1 MVSNLLIHFK
11 CKVKKIYEAY
21 WVKYRNY
28 IPKERNDKSNLPHS
42 KHCGLK
48 ILLHKAHYD
57 KEMPATSREHEQV
70 QNS

>member
-1 MVSNLLIHFK
+1 
-11 CKVKKIYEAY
+11 
-21 WVKYRNY
+21 VKYRNY